1 MVGFV
6 LLLDV
11 SHVDLAPRHHES
23 DQVAIVRS
31 QTLHALVQSLG
42 EERVFVLDGMHNR
55 QESFL
60 DVTRKLALDRL
71 FEIVAAD
78 TFVLL
83 KDQSKLGVVALAEDH
98 VEDGLVGAPDFL
110 SGVVEGLGVSCRFL
124 LIRDHAFVACR
135 AAQRH
140 HQAFEVAAGVPFQ
153 VAFKVSVVRCELWNR
168 FGSVLAL
175 SRLTLL
181 VRFFD
186 GADFRVGQGAH
197 HLDENVFVGAQ
208 TADGIVQFFDVELG

>member
-42 EERVFVLDGMHNR
+42 EKRVFVFDGMHNR

-110 SGVVEGLGVSCRFL
+110 SGVVEGLGVSSRFL
-124 LIRDHAFVACR
+124 LIRDHAFVAC
-135 AAQRH
+135 H
-140 HQAFEVAAGVPFQ
+140 HQASEVAAGVPFQ
-153 VAFKVSVVRCELWNR
+153 VAFKV
-168 FGSVLAL
+168 
-175 SRLTLL
+175 LTLRICAANAESASGVKSKLKGYFKFWRESIPLILLNMNNVIIFWL
-181 VRFFD
+181 VSRIACF
-186 GADFRVGQGAH
+186 
-197 HLDENVFVGAQ
+197 E
-208 TADGIVQFFDVELG
+208 IVLQV